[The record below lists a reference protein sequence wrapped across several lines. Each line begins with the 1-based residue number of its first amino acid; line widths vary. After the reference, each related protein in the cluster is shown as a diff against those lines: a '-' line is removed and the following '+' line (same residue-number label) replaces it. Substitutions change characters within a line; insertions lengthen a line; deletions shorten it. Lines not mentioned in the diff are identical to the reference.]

1 MIAIV
6 TIAALPLLIS
16 ALSFS
21 LVKGN
26 NCQGDFNVTS
36 KISLLD

>member
-1 MIAIV
+1 MIA
-6 TIAALPLLIS
+6 IAALPLLIS
-16 ALSFS
+16 ALSLS
-21 LVKGN
+21 LVEGN